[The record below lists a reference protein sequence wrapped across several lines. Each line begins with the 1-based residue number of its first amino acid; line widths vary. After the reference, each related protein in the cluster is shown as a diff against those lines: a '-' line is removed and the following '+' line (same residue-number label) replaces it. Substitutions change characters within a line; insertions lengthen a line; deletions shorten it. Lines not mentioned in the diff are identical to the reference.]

1 MAYDVKKECKELY
14 APKKGPSIVEVP
26 PMSFVA
32 VRGSGDPNEENGAY
46 QRAIAILYAI
56 SYTIKMSK
64 KAPAG
69 STATLTSSCRPL
81 RVSGGRTGSRA
92 PTTPTRR
99 PSTGSRSSACRT
111 S

>member
-56 SYTIKMSK
+56 SYTIKMSM
-64 KAPAG
+64 G
-69 STATLTSSCRPL
+69 LGWC
-81 RVSGGRTGSRA
+81 
-92 PTTPTRR
+92 
-99 PSTGSRSSACRT
+99 C
-111 S
+111 